1 MKIFLLP
8 IFLFTF
14 SFIFAQNPYI
24 DSLLILLKTNAADTN
39 KATHLNKLCWQHY
52 LIGEY
57 DKGLSYGKQA
67 LTLAQSLNFKKGMAA
82 SYNNIGTIYSAQGNY
97 PLAFKN
103 FFNSLKLREE
113 IKDKNG
119 IAIAYNNIGSVYQK
133 QDNFTE
139 ALKNYQTSLKIKE
152 EINDKQ
158 GIAYSYN
165 NIGLMYDIQGN
176 YPLAL
181 QNYFAALKIT
191 EAINDKKGIAT
202 AHNNIGLVYGT
213 LDNFTEALKNFS
225 ASLKIE
231 QETDDKEGMAGSYIN
246 MVDIYTRLNKIKEAK
261 IYLDKTLQLS
271 IQIGHKEL
279 IRDSYTNLTN
289 IDSITGNYKAAF
301 QHYKLFIAYRDS
313 LDNEETKKKSL
324 QSAMQYEF
332 DKKEIA
338 AKAQQDKLDA
348 ISAQEKQKQHISLI
362 LTTCILIL
370 VAVFAVFMY
379 NRFRITTRQKII
391 IEKQKVL
398 VDKAYEQLHE
408 KNKEV
413 IDSINYASRIQR
425 ALITSEKYIASSLNK
440 LMKDK

>member
-1 MKIFLLP
+1 MKKFLLP
-8 IFLFTF
+8 IFLFTC
-14 SFIFAQNPYI
+14 SFIFGQNPYI
-24 DSLLILLKTNAADTN
+24 DSLFTLLKTDAADTN

-57 DKGLSYGKQA
+57 DKGLTYGKQA

-82 SYNNIGTIYSAQGNY
+82 SYNNIGTIYSNQGNY

-139 ALKNYQTSLKIKE
+139 ALKNYQASLKIKE

-261 IYLDKTLQLS
+261 MYLDKTLQLS

-289 IDSITGNYKAAF
+289 IDSLN
-301 QHYKLFIAYRDS
+301 
-313 LDNEETKKKSL
+313 NEETKKKSL

-348 ISAQEKQKQHISLI
+348 ISAQEKQKQHIFLI